1 MVYSVTRA
9 LVSYQILKGEDMMY
23 SRRSDI
29 KAEFTY
35 TSLYAYK
42 YSSDAACTQT
52 HVLSIRT
59 RT

>member
-29 KAEFTY
+29 KAEFF
-35 TSLYAYK
+35 SK
-42 YSSDAACTQT
+42 
-52 HVLSIRT
+52 
-59 RT
+59 